1 MNFCAKL
8 LWLVVWVVYLKV
20 VTFTVNVK
28 GATHWRLE
36 DGRLN
41 EIVGEQNV
49 TLEKDPIFKM
59 LVDAWSP
66 ASKLNKNSFSEF
78 SSNEKTTTSST
89 FSSTAPA
96 YEIFKSH
103 LLTCGDPVNE
113 TSIDNIRGV
122 VNRFVHP
129 VYSEPDVFLLFR
141 GNEFETA
148 SVDVIESNLIN
159 AVKVGENRVVLF
171 NLVGNFLRIKGDT
184 YHSIECFR
192 SAMHASSSNPDALL
206 NLARIMMNL
215 NYSADAVYLAEYS
228 LRINEPNVNTWLQHY
243 ALAEIFE
250 QTGELEKSWTHFS
263 ISVDQNPTFPP
274 VYVKLNNLNQHSTI
288 VNFNMYTLA
297 LVLLLCISIL
307 LYFTVVYPIFKL

>member
-1 MNFCAKL
+1 MNFCGKL

-159 AVKVGENRVVLF
+159 AVKVVSTYLY
-171 NLVGNFLRIKGDT
+171 LGN
-184 YHSIECFR
+184 
-192 SAMHASSSNPDALL
+192 
-206 NLARIMMNL
+206 
-215 NYSADAVYLAEYS
+215 
-228 LRINEPNVNTWLQHY
+228 
-243 ALAEIFE
+243 
-250 QTGELEKSWTHFS
+250 
-263 ISVDQNPTFPP
+263 
-274 VYVKLNNLNQHSTI
+274 I
-288 VNFNMYTLA
+288 V
-297 LVLLLCISIL
+297 
-307 LYFTVVYPIFKL
+307 